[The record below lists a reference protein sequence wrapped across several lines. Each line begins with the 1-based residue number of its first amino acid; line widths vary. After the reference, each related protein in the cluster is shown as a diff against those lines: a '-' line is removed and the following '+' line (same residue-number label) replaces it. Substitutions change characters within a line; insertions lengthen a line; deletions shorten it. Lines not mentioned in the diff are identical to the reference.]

1 MAEEALNTNNNRDY
15 TWKLVSVN
23 HTSFFANQN
32 QGFTKFCN
40 IFLNLLQ
47 AYFEK
52 LQDDVRRLQQ
62 ENEYLK
68 KLLVCGG
75 IGLVLITD

>member
-15 TWKLVSVN
+15 TWKL
-23 HTSFFANQN
+23 
-32 QGFTKFCN
+32 
-40 IFLNLLQ
+40 

-68 KLLVCGG
+68 KLLWHSPNSWIEKQRAAEMVREEATEMAVETQGEDQYG
-75 IGLVLITD
+75 PPL